1 MADITN
7 REHIDHGEVVG
18 IIEKLIETCRD
29 GQNGF
34 REAAEHVK
42 DSQLKKLFD
51 QHSLE
56 RGQFAGE
63 LENELIRMGK
73 HDPDRKGSA
82 TAAVHRGWLDL
93 KAALGMGDESILSS
107 VESGEDTAKKAY
119 QDALQSKLPSD
130 IRNIVERQAQ
140 NVIQVHDEIRNLRD
154 RKKAA

>member
-1 MADITN
+1 MADVTN
-7 REHIDHGEVVG
+7 REHIDHNEVVG

-42 DSQLKKLFD
+42 DPQLKKIFD
-51 QHSLE
+51 QNSLE

-93 KAALGMGDESILSS
+93 KAALGMGDASILSS
-107 VESGEDTAKKAY
+107 VESGEDNAKKAY
-119 QDALQSKLPSD
+119 ENALQSKLPND
-130 IRNIVERQAQ
+130 IRSVVERQSQ
-140 NVIQVHDEIRNLRD
+140 RVMQVHDEMRDLRD
-154 RKKAA
+154 QKKAA